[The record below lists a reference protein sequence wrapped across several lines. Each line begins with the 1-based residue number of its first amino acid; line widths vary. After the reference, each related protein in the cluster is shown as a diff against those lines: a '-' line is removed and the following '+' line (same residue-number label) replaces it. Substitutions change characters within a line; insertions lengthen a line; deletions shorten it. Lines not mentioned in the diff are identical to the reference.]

1 MRVGVAGRVLLAG
14 QDIGWA
20 GLLSRGNEVFVARE
34 KTNQIGGIFYRG
46 GCCLSWGWDG
56 MGCVGFIS
64 GERKHGTIAC
74 CWCRSTCFYVCRC
87 SVVCRGVWPC
97 ATMCSWWCLPPLLPC
112 AGSPRPEPESGI
124 YGMVIRYGLIVRN
137 ELFLPC
143 RERFGC
149 SALLDH
155 LCVYFLVECNRNVTT
170 TAVS

>member
-1 MRVGVAGRVLLAG
+1 MGDAVYRGDGMEWDVSVLSLAKESTGRSHVVGVAQRVFMYAAAAWCAVACGRRIVRHHVL
-14 QDIGWA
+14 
-20 GLLSRGNEVFVARE
+20 
-34 KTNQIGGIFYRG
+34 
-46 GCCLSWGWDG
+46 
-56 MGCVGFIS
+56 
-64 GERKHGTIAC
+64 
-74 CWCRSTCFYVCRC
+74 
-87 SVVCRGVWPC
+87 VVV
-97 ATMCSWWCLPPLLPC
+97 PPLLPG